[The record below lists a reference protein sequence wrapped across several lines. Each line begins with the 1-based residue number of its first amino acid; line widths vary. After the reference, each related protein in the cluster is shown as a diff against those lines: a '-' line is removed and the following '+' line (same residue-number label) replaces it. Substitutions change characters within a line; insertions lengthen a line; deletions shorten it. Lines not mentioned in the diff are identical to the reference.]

1 MLNRAYVRVKLF
13 FSKKIKLLHVASPR
27 YDHIFAVLIGI
38 IILGPCFYGHLSF
51 RYANTLPWSVTTSP
65 SFQDDFAALKWL
77 NVNANSSALI
87 LNDGSWTSMYI
98 LSMSMKNITFFP
110 YNEWVY
116 PERAKE
122 LWQVWQDPT
131 DVVNAYEL
139 LRKYNV
145 KYVFFTSEKGYFDSH
160 EKVYKNKPYSCIEY
174 AIIFNRYFFLKT
186 VFSSGVTRIYEVRIR
201 PPTP

>member
-1 MLNRAYVRVKLF
+1 MKLF
-13 FSKKIKLLHVASPR
+13 FSKKRKILNATLR
-27 YDHIFAVLIGI
+27 YDHIFAALIGI
-38 IILGPCFYGHLSF
+38 IILGPSFYGHLSF
-51 RYANTLPWSVTTSP
+51 RYANTLAWNVIKSAN
-65 SFQDDFAALKWL
+65 FEDDFAALKWL
-77 NVNANSSALI
+77 DVNANSTALI

-110 YNEWVY
+110 YNVWVN
-116 PERAKE
+116 PEKAKE

-131 DVVNAYEL
+131 DVVNAFEL

-145 KYVFFTSEKGYFDSH
+145 RYVFFTSEKGYFDSH

-174 AIIFNRYFFLKT
+174 AIIFNRYFFMKT
-186 VFSSGVTRIYEVRIR
+186 VFSSGATRIYEVHIS